1 VTNLKTLLHQESD
14 LYQSIPGDAA
24 DVPPVILFN
33 ESLNQKNRMIR
44 ILIADDHAVV
54 RKGLKQILIE
64 EYPSAKIGEVA
75 DAESLLAEVMNGGW
89 DIVLCDMNMPG
100 RSGLDALTQIKQVA
114 PHLPVLIMSMYPE
127 DQYALR
133 VLKAGASGYLGKDNI
148 HEDII
153 KAIQTV
159 QLGKKFIT
167 PTIAEQLANALG
179 EDSGSQP
186 HEHLS
191 DREFD
196 VFKLLA
202 SGKAVSD
209 IAAQL
214 SLSATTVS
222 TYRSRIMEKM
232 NMRTNA
238 ELTRYALENK
248 LI

>member
-1 VTNLKTLLHQESD
+1 MLK
-14 LYQSIPGDAA
+14 
-24 DVPPVILFN
+24 
-33 ESLNQKNRMIR
+33 

-75 DAESLLAEVMNGGW
+75 DAESLLNEVMGDAW
-89 DIVLCDMNMPG
+89 DIVISDMNMPG
-100 RSGLDALTQIKQVA
+100 RSGLDALSQIKQVA
-114 PHLPVLIMSMYPE
+114 PQLPVLIMSMYPE

-148 HEDII
+148 HDDII

-159 QLGKKFIT
+159 QLGKKYIT
-167 PTIAEQLANALG
+167 SSIAEKLANALG
-179 EDSGSQP
+179 ESSDLQP
-186 HEHLS
+186 HELLS

-209 IAAQL
+209 IASQL

-238 ELTRYALENK
+238 ELTRYGLEKK

>member
-1 VTNLKTLLHQESD
+1 MLK
-14 LYQSIPGDAA
+14 
-24 DVPPVILFN
+24 
-33 ESLNQKNRMIR
+33 

-54 RKGLKQILIE
+54 RKGLKQILVE

-75 DAESLLAEVMNGGW
+75 DAESLLAEVVKDEWN
-89 DIVLCDMNMPG
+89 IVICDMNMPG
-100 RSGLDALTQIKQVA
+100 RSGLDALTQIKQLA
-114 PHLPVLIMSMYPE
+114 PQLPVLIMSMYPE

-148 HEDII
+148 HDDII
-153 KAIQTV
+153 RAVQTV

-167 PTIAEQLANALG
+167 SSVAEKLANALG
-179 EDSGSQP
+179 DDNTMQP
-186 HEHLS
+186 HEILS

-202 SGKAVSD
+202 AGKAVSD
-209 IAAQL
+209 IASQL

-232 NMRTNA
+232 SMRTNA
-238 ELTRYALENK
+238 ELTRYALEKK